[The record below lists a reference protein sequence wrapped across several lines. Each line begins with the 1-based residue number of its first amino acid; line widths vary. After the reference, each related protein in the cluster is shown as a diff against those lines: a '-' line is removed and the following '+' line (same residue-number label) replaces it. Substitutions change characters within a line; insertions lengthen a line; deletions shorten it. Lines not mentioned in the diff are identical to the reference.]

1 MYENPHTAG
10 YEVMSKSRGYS
21 LGSAG
26 DISSSATYL
35 VTNDFPEYA
44 GMFYSPTEHETIS
57 SIKYSK
63 MELGYDAESRQIHES
78 LQGTPLEFYIP
89 QPAPMPEGAPPK
101 INPLMNIKRKTNK
114 TVIDEIEEAQKK
126 IMGKEIVMR
135 EVEEVVFL
143 RKTKR
148 REIILRDKSV
158 R

>member
-63 MELGYDAESRQIHES
+63 MELAYDAESRQIHES

-89 QPAPMPEGAPPK
+89 QPVSMPEGAPPQIK
-101 INPLMNIKRKTNK
+101 PLMNITRKTNK
-114 TVIDEIEEAQKK
+114 KIIDEIEEAQKK

-143 RKTKR
+143 RKTKK
-148 REIILRDKSV
+148 REIVLRDKSV
-158 R
+158 K